1 MSVKYFND
9 LNIKF
14 ENDKKNYAKISV
26 EPFDRGYAV
35 TVGNALRR
43 TLLTTLPG
51 AAITSIKIDGVS
63 HEFSTIDGVSED
75 LPDIILN
82 FKKIRF
88 KMNEEQASE
97 LISFKIDSDSSG
109 VFKAEELNNYLNNF
123 SVINGSLPIMTFNK
137 KTSLE
142 VEIRV
147 SRGKGY
153 VGSESNKRSDDTL
166 GTIAIDS
173 IFNPVLN
180 VAWEVIPIPAST
192 EGQERLLMEVDTD
205 GSTSAKDCINHAAS
219 ILIQHLSFFMFDDA
233 TRIKAIDNEEANQ
246 AIEIKATLMKSID
259 EMELSV
265 RSHNCLQAA
274 GIHQISDLVSKDESE
289 MLKFKNFGRKSLTE
303 LNEKLGELSLKFG
316 MDISP
321 YMDEN

>member
-43 TLLTTLPG
+43 TLLTALPG

-88 KMNEEQASE
+88 KMNEEHASE
-97 LISFKIDSDSSG
+97 LISFKIDFDSSG

-205 GSTSAKDCINHAAS
+205 GSTSAKDCINHASS

-246 AIEIKATLMKSID
+246 AIEIKSTLMKSID

-303 LNEKLGELSLKFG
+303 LNEKLGELNLKFG
-316 MDISP
+316 MDISQ
-321 YMDEN
+321 YMKD

>member
-14 ENDKKNYAKISV
+14 ENNKKNYAKISV

-123 SVINGSLPIMTFNK
+123 SVINGSLPLMTFNK

-303 LNEKLGELSLKFG
+303 LNEKLGELNLKFG
-316 MDISP
+316 MDISQF
-321 YMDEN
+321 MKD

>member
-14 ENDKKNYAKISV
+14 EIDKKNYAKISV

-97 LISFKIDSDSSG
+97 LISFKIDFDSSG

-303 LNEKLGELSLKFG
+303 LNEKLGELNLKFG
-316 MDISP
+316 MDISQF
-321 YMDEN
+321 MKD

>member
-14 ENDKKNYAKISV
+14 EDDKKSYAKVSV

-63 HEFSTIDGVSED
+63 HEFSTIKGVSED

-88 KMNEEQASE
+88 KMNDDVTSE
-97 LISFKIDSDSSG
+97 LISFKLNYDNAG
-109 VFKAEELNNYLNNF
+109 VFKAEELNKYLDDF

-142 VEIRV
+142 IEIRV

-166 GTIAIDS
+166 GTIAVDS

-192 EGQERLLMEVDTD
+192 EGQERLLLEVDTD

-246 AIEIKATLMKSID
+246 AIEIKATLLKSID

-303 LNEKLGELSLKFG
+303 LNEKLGELNLKFG
-316 MDISP
+316 MDISQF
-321 YMDEN
+321 MKD

>member
-123 SVINGSLPIMTFNK
+123 SVINGSLPLMTFNK

-192 EGQERLLMEVDTD
+192 EGQERLLIEVDTD

-303 LNEKLGELSLKFG
+303 LNEKLGELNLKFG
-316 MDISP
+316 MDISQF
-321 YMDEN
+321 MKD

>member
-43 TLLTTLPG
+43 TLLTALPG

-88 KMNEEQASE
+88 KMNEDHTSE
-97 LISFKIDSDSSG
+97 LISFKIDFDSSG

-153 VGSESNKRSDDTL
+153 VGSESNKRSDDSL

-205 GSTSAKDCINHAAS
+205 GSTSAKDCINHASS

-246 AIEIKATLMKSID
+246 AIEIKSTLMKSID

-303 LNEKLGELSLKFG
+303 LNEKLGELNLKFG
-316 MDISP
+316 MDISQ
-321 YMDEN
+321 YMKD